1 MQSLVF
7 YLYTVYLIFLVM
19 GFGDAVGPIVSYS
32 KEEYGFSYSLA
43 QLLSFFG
50 FILYGVLSIPLAL
63 CQYKYGKRKILAY
76 GLFAI
81 FLGFCIAGGILWT
94 EIIPSSSDILCFIV
108 LTISLLLVNAG
119 AVALQVAGN
128 PLVRSVSREGRFA
141 SNLLFAQSV
150 KAVGTACGFIVPT
163 IGAVCLAA
171 DWKVLFPFCALLSL
185 LVWGMLVSSR
195 REETIVESGFGRSVR
210 IFSADSYKGY
220 VTLLRYPENRKILF
234 GALLFIGAVTSMSSG
249 VPLLLEYRGHDIQQ
263 EGMFWAWSIFFFPV
277 LIGRFLGGWILRKS
291 TPPNLMV
298 WSMWLALI
306 GIVLIFIHNDVS
318 IYIGSICVGFG
329 FANIFPILFAVLL
342 ERNPDKEDLCSGLMM
357 STIVGGAIFP
367 LIWGILA
374 DLISVAFAFTVP
386 AVSIIYLL
394 WLGLWVRR
402 SGKIR

>member
-1 MQSLVF
+1 MPSVQSYPTLKKNTVSLTVSLNSSRSSVSSFTVSFRSPWPSANINMEKERSLPTDFLPYSSVF
-7 YLYTVYLIFLVM
+7 
-19 GFGDAVGPIVSYS
+19 VSP
-32 KEEYGFSYSLA
+32 EEYCGPR
-43 QLLSFFG
+43 SFRRR
-50 FILYGVLSIPLAL
+50 IPWSR
-63 CQYKYGKRKILAY
+63 GRK
-76 GLFAI
+76 G
-81 FLGFCIAGGILWT
+81 
-94 EIIPSSSDILCFIV
+94 
-108 LTISLLLVNAG
+108 
-119 AVALQVAGN
+119 
-128 PLVRSVSREGRFA
+128 RREGRFA

-150 KAVGTACGFIVPT
+150 KAVGTACGFIIPT

-171 DWKVLFPFCALLSL
+171 DWKVLFPFCALFSL
-185 LVWGMLVSSR
+185 LVWGMLISTR
-195 REETIVESGFGRSVR
+195 REDPIVGSGFSRSVR
-210 IFSADSYKGY
+210 IFSVDSYKGY
-220 VTLLRYPENRKILF
+220 ATMLRYSENRKILF

-277 LIGRFLGGWILRKS
+277 LIGRFLGGWILRKT

-306 GIVLIFIHNDVS
+306 GVVFIFIHNDMS

-386 AVSIIYLL
+386 AVSILYLL

-402 SGKIR
+402 SG